1 MESISGEQLKE
12 DVTALLRRCTGD
24 PSLRAPVRVV
34 RSKWVTDPLYLGAY
48 SYGAIDSEF
57 PQNQVRLHIIPHKRS
72 NSQTFSLFLPAA
84 EQVYKSLFSS
94 IIIIIIV
101 HPSPLTLTLNPCPQK
116 G

>member
-57 PQNQVRLHIIPHKRS
+57 PQNQVRLQIIPHKRS
-72 NSQTFSLFLPAA
+72 NSLTFPLFFFSLNPFLILVRIHAK
-84 EQVYKSLFSS
+84 YSSNFDKFSGKKGKSETILA
-94 IIIIIIV
+94 
-101 HPSPLTLTLNPCPQK
+101 
-116 G
+116 

>member
-57 PQNQVRLHIIPHKRS
+57 PQNQVRLHKIPHKRS
-72 NSQTFSLFLPAA
+72 NSQTFPLF
-84 EQVYKSLFSS
+84 FS
-94 IIIIIIV
+94 
-101 HPSPLTLTLNPCPQK
+101 TT
-116 G
+116 

>member
-57 PQNQVRLHIIPHKRS
+57 PQNQVRLHKIPIIRD
-72 NSQTFSLFLPAA
+72 QT
-84 EQVYKSLFSS
+84 
-94 IIIIIIV
+94 
-101 HPSPLTLTLNPCPQK
+101 H
-116 G
+116 